1 MAVMIGHNSSIGV
14 AGSLLNE
21 GDNDRSRGFRDPEIA
36 EPMECADAKISHQHQ
51 EG

>member
-1 MAVMIGHNSSIGV
+1 MAMMIGHDSGIGV

-21 GDNDRSRGFRDPEIA
+21 GDNDRSRGFRNLEIA
-36 EPMECADAKISHQHQ
+36 KPMECANAKISHQHQ